1 MFGAPAGT
9 DFRPVRYSWPKS
21 SRLPVPSIQESC
33 PR

>member
-1 MFGAPAGT
+1 MFRGTVET